1 MLKKKKNIISIKVD
15 IMTKYQ
21 CLRIRKNLIILTSM
35 HASRREVQQVELQ
48 QKFKLHFTNNIA
60 KHDSEMGRSESD

>member
-21 CLRIRKNLIILTSM
+21 CLRIRKKSYHLIFNACIKTRSSTS
-35 HASRREVQQVELQ
+35 
-48 QKFKLHFTNNIA
+48 
-60 KHDSEMGRSESD
+60 